1 MADCE
6 VRAGTT
12 ATLGTV
18 EGELRAGR
26 NVTIRARSGG
36 RVVVTGGAIFEG
48 AVAIGC
54 GFECGSMRVEGR
66 GYGPGGDVTVRGD
79 LTVHERADINAST
92 RIDGDVRADDLDVGG
107 HFRSRSLTSRRA
119 RVGGHMTVQ
128 DALRAESVD
137 VGGHA
142 KVGGEVDLVNLRVG
156 GHAEIGGGKITG
168 EIKVRGHLRTSK
180 ELSFG
185 ELEVFG
191 TLRLPAG
198 SGGRRL
204 KAIGTVEFEGD
215 ARCDELDVSGTAR
228 VRGDLAAQSIEVRGR
243 LSVSG
248 SIMVAKKLRVYG
260 TTDATRA
267 IECDTLGVLGKLSAQ
282 RVTAAG
288 HVDIAGEVDTAAGL
302 KAESVLVGRGSRV
315 AGPLVGGEIE
325 VGRETD
331 FGSMWGL
338 PWWRSAVGGTTR
350 VEDLHGATV
359 RIGSNSSAGRVFGE
373 VVELREG
380 AAARQVMYTKDL
392 KLSGGHHLHEPP
404 VKAERLPDPPL

>member
-1 MADCE
+1 MTDCE

-26 NVTIRARSGG
+26 NVTIRAQSGG
-36 RVVVTGGAIFEG
+36 RVVVTGGATFEG
-48 AVAIGC
+48 AAAIGC
-54 GFECGSMRVEGR
+54 DFECRSMRVEGR
-66 GYGPGGDVTVRGD
+66 GYGPGGDVAVRGD

-92 RIDGDVRADDLDVGG
+92 RVAGDVRADDLDVGG
-107 HFRSRSLTSRRA
+107 HFRSRSLTARRA
-119 RVGGHMTVQ
+119 RVGGHMTVEG
-128 DALRAESVD
+128 ALKAESVD

-142 KVGGEVDLVNLRVG
+142 KVGGAVDLVNLRVG

-185 ELEVFG
+185 EVEVFG
-191 TLRLPAG
+191 SLRLPAG
-198 SGGRRL
+198 SGGHRL

-215 ARCDELDVSGTAR
+215 ARCDELEVSGTAR
-228 VRGDLAAQSIEVRGR
+228 VRGDLAAESIEVRGR

-248 SIMVAKKLRVYG
+248 SIRVVKKLRVYG
-260 TTDATRA
+260 TVDATGA
-267 IECDTLGVLGKLSAQ
+267 IQCETLGVLGRLTAEH
-282 RVTAAG
+282 VTAAG
-288 HVDIAGEVDTAAGL
+288 HVDIAGEVNTAAGL
-302 KAESVLVGRGSRV
+302 KAGSVLVGRSSRV
-315 AGPLVGGEIE
+315 TGPLVGGEVE

-350 VEDLHGATV
+350 VEDLYGTTV
-359 RIGSNSSAGRVFGE
+359 RIWPNSSVGRVFGE

-380 AAARQVMYTKDL
+380 TVARRITYTSDL
-392 KLSGGHHLHEPP
+392 KLSGGRVHDPP
-404 VKAERLPDPPL
+404 VKAEKLPDPPL